1 MREIKIK
8 SNRRNNNSKLYYIH
22 GYLSSPD
29 STKGQLFKE
38 KLDAKPIKYRDCEP
52 EDLVI
57 SDCIKRI
64 SNEIKDDPDVVL
76 IGSSLGGLLAA
87 KTALDRSNVKKL
99 VLLNPA
105 TIPPT
110 VDVNT
115 IHDMPVRILSEMKDL
130 RLFEEKINAE
140 ITILAGLEDDVIPAS
155 WILDFATAQKAT
167 IKFLHDD
174 HSFTKNIDKLPGIIA
189 EIIGL

>member
-1 MREIKIK
+1 M
-8 SNRRNNNSKLYYIH
+8 LYYIH

-29 STKGQLFKE
+29 SAKGKLFKE
-38 KLDAKPIKYRDCEP
+38 KLNAKAIQYRDCEP

-64 SNEIKDDPDVVL
+64 SDEIKDDDDDVVL

-87 KTALDRSNVKKL
+87 KVALDHSNVKKL
-99 VLLNPA
+99 ILLNPA

-115 IHDMPVRILSEMKDL
+115 IQDMPHRILGEMKDK
-130 RLFEEKINAE
+130 RLFEEKINAD
-140 ITILAGLEDDVIPAS
+140 ISILIGTEDDVVPRS
-155 WILDFATAQKAT
+155 WILDFAMAQEAT
-167 IKFLHDD
+167 VRFLCDD
-174 HSFTKNIDKLPGIIA
+174 HSFTKNIDNLPALIA
-189 EIIGL
+189 QIIGL